1 MVDQTD
7 LIVDYE
13 KITAMVG
20 ERYRSWEGWISLDKC
35 VDRRSRSFATMPH
48 QRPPWQQKITFP
60 DEKSLDSHIHV
71 RVVYLLK
78 TRRTR
83 SSIKLRPTKVS
94 LFYRDLQVSLRP
106 CRQERSM
113 WWGRLYLPLAWAVYL
128 SAWRGSF
135 AWRLRRRSIILH
147 FHSSALVTN
156 TPLLPLYLTVLNKL

>member
-1 MVDQTD
+1 
-7 LIVDYE
+7 
-13 KITAMVG
+13 MVG
-20 ERYRSWEGWISLDKC
+20 DRYRSWEGWISLDKC
-35 VDRRSRSFATMPH
+35 VDRRSRSSAKMPH
-48 QRPPWQQKITFP
+48 QRPPWQQKITFAG
-60 DEKSLDSHIHV
+60 EKSLDSHILV

-94 LFYRDLQVSLRP
+94 LFYSDLQVSLRP
-106 CRQERSM
+106 CSAVWK
-113 WWGRLYLPLAWAVYL
+113 WWRRLYLPLAWAVYL
-128 SAWRGSF
+128 SVWRGSF